1 MSFFGK
7 NIKKIRSVKGLSQ
20 QAFAD
25 LFSMKRGTLGA
36 YEEGRSEPK
45 IETIIKIAN
54 YFSINIDEIL
64 TQELTVNELLR
75 FKGDLASY
83 EDDLAQSVCSAIPYI
98 TDEVSSDYVEFYDNL
113 NFIKRLPEIRL
124 PVDATKEYRA
134 YLVTNLE
141 MTANDRGFYPNDILV
156 GVKIPS
162 SAYNSLSA
170 GSLVFVVVEKQLI
183 FRKLY
188 VNKENIILR
197 AEHKNIEDLKFKISD
212 IRELWKV
219 ENVFFKRVP
228 ELSSN
233 VENAL
238 LLMHNE
244 LKIMKEI
251 LRVNNLDNYRN

>member
-54 YFSINIDEIL
+54 YFSISIDHIL

-75 FKGDLASY
+75 FKGDLTTY
-83 EDDLAQSVCSAIPYI
+83 TEDLTKDICTTIPYI
-98 TDEVSSDYVEFYDNL
+98 TDEVKKEYIEFYDNA
-113 NFIKRLPEIRL
+113 NFISELPTLKL
-124 PVDATKEYRA
+124 PLDNSKEYRA
-134 YLVTNLE
+134 YLVTNLK
-141 MTANDRGFYPNDILV
+141 MTAKDRGFYPNDIV
-156 GVKIPS
+156 IGTKIDVTKLK
-162 SAYNSLSA
+162 AISA
-170 GSLVFVVVEKQLI
+170 GSLALVLVANRLI
-183 FRKLY
+183 FRRLY
-188 VNKENIILR
+188 LNKDAIILR
-197 AEHKNIEDLKFKISD
+197 AEHKNIEDIHFKISE

-219 ENVFFKRVP
+219 ENVFFKRIP

-233 VENAL
+233 VESAL

-244 LKIMKEI
+244 LIKMKDLI
-251 LRVNNLDNYRN
+251 QSK